1 MTDNRDDMTTQP
13 TLTTLLERVQYAETG
28 LYQAIEQLGL
38 RIEGQIQSVRD
49 DVHSVR
55 GEVETV
61 RGELETVR
69 GEVETVRRELHDEAE
84 SLRGE
89 MRTQFRKLETKFQLL
104 IEDSMDVRANQR
116 DLSKRMDELDVKAS

>member
-13 TLTTLLERVQYAETG
+13 TLTTLLERVQKSETV

-38 RIEGQIQSVRD
+38 RIEGQIQLVRN
-49 DVHSVR
+49 DVQS
-55 GEVETV
+55 
-61 RGELETVR
+61 
-69 GEVETVRRELHDEAE
+69 VRRELHDEIQSVRE
-84 SLRGE
+84 E
-89 MRTQFRKLETKFQLL
+89 MRTFFRKLETKFQLL

>member
-1 MTDNRDDMTTQP
+1 MTENRDDMTTQP
-13 TLTTLLERVQYAETG
+13 TLTTLLERVQKSETG

-38 RIEGQIQSVRD
+38 RIEGQIQSVR
-49 DVHSVR
+49 
-55 GEVETV
+55 
-61 RGELETVR
+61 
-69 GEVETVRRELHDEAE
+69 RELHDEAE
-84 SLRGE
+84 SLREE

>member
-13 TLTTLLERVQYAETG
+13 TLTTLLERVQKSETG

-38 RIEGQIQSVRD
+38 RIEGQIQSVLG
-49 DVHSVR
+49 DVQSVR
-55 GEVETV
+55 GEVET
-61 RGELETVR
+61 L
-69 GEVETVRRELHDEAE
+69 RRQLHDETQ
-84 SLRGE
+84 SLREE
-89 MRTQFRKLETKFQLL
+89 MRTLFRKLETKFQLL

>member
-13 TLTTLLERVQYAETG
+13 TLTTLLERVQKSETG

-38 RIEGQIQSVRD
+38 RIEGLIKS
-49 DVHSVR
+49 
-55 GEVETV
+55 EVET
-61 RGELETVR
+61 L
-69 GEVETVRRELHDEAE
+69 RRELHDETQ
-84 SLRGE
+84 SLREE
-89 MRTQFRKLETKFQLL
+89 MRTLFRKLETKFQLL